1 MLRAGEVLY
10 LPRSACSLCGLLMML
25 SVRCSYWYHYIV
37 SVDISVQCN
46 TRSGLALRERQFL
59 IDCGFYSE

>member
-1 MLRAGEVLY
+1 
-10 LPRSACSLCGLLMML
+10 MML